1 MIETIGVG
9 IIAVLIFI
17 GSVFGAA
24 RQGKRKGKIEGREEV
39 YREVS
44 KKEQELQVNHE
55 QTKAKSSDISIDS
68 KREWMRNNSRDS
80 E

>member
-55 QTKAKSSDISIDS
+55 QTKAKSATTPIDS